1 MVTKATLLHTP
12 WALGSEVADN
22 LVGKFVYQGKTY
34 LGNGQWIEVVQHG
47 VGMWGEVRGEGEGK
61 LLMSEEQIK
70 NKKARFKPGAQDFAG
85 DAMDGDLP
93 DSAGDMGLIPAP
105 GRFHMPQGN

>member
-1 MVTKATLLHTP
+1 METKATLLHIP

-47 VGMWGEVRGEGEGK
+47 VGMWGEVLGERGGK
-61 LLMSEEQIK
+61 T
-70 NKKARFKPGAQDFAG
+70 PYV
-85 DAMDGDLP
+85 
-93 DSAGDMGLIPAP
+93 
-105 GRFHMPQGN
+105 